1 MEISTA
7 GARGEA
13 AAAEENERIHY
24 PAWLPPGADASS
36 EQALFG
42 QDLEQHFALP
52 ERLEDKSSALVEAV
66 NDFHFAMLNDRD
78 RNAFYRRALMEQI
91 KPGDIVVEVGTGSG
105 LLAMMAARA
114 GAGHVYAIEANRS
127 LAQLAAHLIRV
138 NGLADSIT
146 IVNKLSTDVELGVDL
161 PRRADVL
168 VSEILGTL
176 LLGESALEFVAD
188 ARRRLLTPG
197 ARIIPAAG
205 CQFVSL
211 IQSKEIKDITS
222 VQSWED
228 FDLRGFNALQDTV
241 SVVFTKQ
248 YGFRLSSTPHTV
260 ITGKTCVAEVGLGKL
275 HVLKSK

>member
-1 MEISTA
+1 MPVIKT
-7 GARGEA
+7 A
-13 AAAEENERIHY
+13 AAAADEAEAKARVRQ

-42 QDLEQHFALP
+42 QDLEPHFALP
-52 ERLEDKSSALVEAV
+52 ERLEDKSASLVEAV

-78 RNAFYRRALMEQI
+78 RNMFYRRALGEQI
-91 KPGDIVVEVGTGSG
+91 HAGDLVVEIGTGSG

-114 GAGHVYAIEANRS
+114 GAGHVHAIEANRS
-127 LAQLAAHLIRV
+127 LARLAEHLIRV
-138 NGLADSIT
+138 NGLGDAISV
-146 IVNKLSTDVELGVDL
+146 VNKLSTDVEVGIDV

-188 ARRRLLTPG
+188 ARERLLAPG
-197 ARIIPAAG
+197 GRIVPAAG

-211 IQSKEIKDITS
+211 IQSREIKDITS

-260 ITGKTCVAEVGLGKL
+260 IVGKTCVAEVRIALERRR
-275 HVLKSK
+275 